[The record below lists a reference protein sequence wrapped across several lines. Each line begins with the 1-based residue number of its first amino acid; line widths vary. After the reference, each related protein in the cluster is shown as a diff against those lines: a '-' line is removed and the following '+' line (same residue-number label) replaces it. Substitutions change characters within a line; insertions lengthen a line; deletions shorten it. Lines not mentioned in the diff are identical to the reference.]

1 MVFGRIVQSVVWG
14 LSTAPSEL
22 SEFNNGRKL
31 TKNSTEDIKINCCLA
46 KKAKTVETFREA
58 IKKIINKTRVRENSR
73 LFEHEYYSSTGNP
86 FNLPFCFELTD
97 KGYTLLKHRELLACV
112 VDCNSFETACFL
124 KDLQLLLIDTPT
136 QRQNECTC
144 SVDKAR
150 SFHFVAND
158 HYDVVHAQTSDAVS
172 TLSLLCR
179 KRQQTLHFRLRVT
192 EAKQYGGYNTQIII
206 RANHRWLALS
216 MIDNNFII

>member
-1 MVFGRIVQSVVWG
+1 MREGINSGWPHPNFS
-14 LSTAPSEL
+14 AKN
-22 SEFNNGRKL
+22 FNGRHKS
-31 TKNSTEDIKINCCLA
+31 NHCLA
-46 KKAKTVETFREA
+46 KKAKTVETFRESL
-58 IKKIINKTRVRENSR
+58 KENKQNSR
-73 LFEHEYYSSTGNP
+73 LFEHECYSSTSNP
-86 FNLPFCFELTD
+86 VDLPFCFELTG

-150 SFHFVAND
+150 SFHFAAND

>member
-1 MVFGRIVQSVVWG
+1 MVFGRVVQSIVWG
-14 LSTAPSEL
+14 LSTAASEKKKL

-112 VDCNSFETACFL
+112 VDCNSFETAFFL

-136 QRQNECTC
+136 QRQNE
-144 SVDKAR
+144 SALAR
-150 SFHFVAND
+150 WIRHVR
-158 HYDVVHAQTSDAVS
+158 S
-172 TLSLLCR
+172 TSLLMIITTLYMRRRLTLCLRCR
-179 KRQQTLHFRLRVT
+179 CCVENASKLYTL
-192 EAKQYGGYNTQIII
+192 GSG
-206 RANHRWLALS
+206 WLKP
-216 MIDNNFII
+216 NNMAATTHK

>member
-1 MVFGRIVQSVVWG
+1 MAFGRVVQSIVWG
-14 LSTAPSEL
+14 LSTAASEKKKL

-31 TKNSTEDIKINCCLA
+31 TKNSTEDIKSNCCLA

-136 QRQNECTC
+136 QWQNECTC

-150 SFHFVAND
+150 SFP
-158 HYDVVHAQTSDAVS
+158 
-172 TLSLLCR
+172 SLLMIITTLYMRRRLTLCLRCR
-179 KRQQTLHFRLRVT
+179 CCVENASKLYTL
-192 EAKQYGGYNTQIII
+192 GSG
-206 RANHRWLALS
+206 WLKP
-216 MIDNNFII
+216 NNMAATTHK